1 VLWHRASIDGPEAG
15 YVFDWHE
22 PRDGLQPAIVTRTP
36 SPGATN
42 VSPQTITISA
52 EFANIAPTSDVSVT
66 VRRASG
72 ADLERDIEIVRH
84 SLDGQCGGRMTI
96 TDRSLT
102 PLPDGETIIVSV
114 SDLIGPDG
122 SVIAAN
128 EASWSFRTGGSD
140 VIAPILTVGLLANP
154 VLPEYVSVI
163 VLSDEPLYPS
173 DGSDHVTALIDGTTP
188 VILTQRDTQRRRWSG
203 MIRLG
208 EGEYEFGIVAADAVG
223 NAAEFSP
230 ITVAVSLDGSG
241 TVSARLVPR
250 SDG

>member
-1 VLWHRASIDGPEAG
+1 
-15 YVFDWHE
+15 
-22 PRDGLQPAIVTRTP
+22 
-36 SPGATN
+36 
-42 VSPQTITISA
+42 
-52 EFANIAPTSDVSVT
+52 
-66 VRRASG
+66 
-72 ADLERDIEIVRH
+72 
-84 SLDGQCGGRMTI
+84 MTI